1 MRYLIVVPAL
11 LIALF
16 GLALLGGC
24 PGSVIQPLPEGGG
37 EGHYIGQ
44 FTDESG
50 DLVFGQFTLDIDS
63 SGVAE
68 GQGQLSGRDVEL
80 SGILDGSTG
89 IFDGFIN
96 DKLTQLGGDF
106 EANLAGNTLVGDFS
120 LDQGAGDPDL
130 VGFWDA
136 VLQP

>member
-1 MRYLIVVPAL
+1 MRQLCLIPAL
-11 LIALF
+11 LL
-16 GLALLGGC
+16 LALLGGC
-24 PGSVIQPLPEGGG
+24 PGSVIQPLPPGGG
-37 EGHYIGQ
+37 EGDYTGQ

-50 DLVFGQFTLDIDS
+50 DIVYGLFSLSIDS
-63 SGVAE
+63 NGVAE
-68 GQGQLSGRDVEL
+68 GEGQLNGRDVEL

-89 IFDGFIN
+89 VFDGFIN

-106 EANLAGNTLVGDFS
+106 EATLAGNTLVGDFS